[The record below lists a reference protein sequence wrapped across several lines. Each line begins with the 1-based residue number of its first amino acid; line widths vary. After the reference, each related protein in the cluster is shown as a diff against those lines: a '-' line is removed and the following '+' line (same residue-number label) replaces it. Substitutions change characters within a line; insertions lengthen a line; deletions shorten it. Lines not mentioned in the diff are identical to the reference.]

1 VQCKCPCT
9 SCIQEGQ
16 GTRQMPCTGW
26 MQEVEQAEEE
36 GAGPAAEPDL
46 EKTAEAHVATLL
58 SGESR
63 QGTGPL

>member
-1 VQCKCPCT
+1 
-9 SCIQEGQ
+9 
-16 GTRQMPCTGW
+16 MPCTGW